1 MAALSRYVDA
11 KGRELYDQYGTWQR
25 VDFVPFWDLPMGQDE
40 GEELAVEV
48 DNQ

>member
-1 MAALSRYVDA
+1 MSRYVDA

-25 VDFVPFWDLPMGQDE
+25 GVDFVPFWDLPMGQAE

-48 DNQ
+48 DDP